1 MADRWFVDLVLYEV
15 TDEGERNSGG
25 SLLSGWGRDTVLLS
39 QLSRHGHS
47 SRRSLGFMICIEGDK
62 WVFRQI

>member
-1 MADRWFVDLVLYEV
+1 MRVRE
-15 TDEGERNSGG
+15 NSGG

-47 SRRSLGFMICIEGDK
+47 SRRSLGFMICIEGNG